1 MNTTIISTSVI
12 SAMNSAKVSNR
23 VNAQCFDQ
31 QPHMTSLEI
40 AELTGK
46 QHKHVMEAIRKME
59 PAWEKLHGSN
69 FRLMSREVIIGNGA
83 IRREPC
89 YSLTKTETLYI
100 AAKFKDEI
108 RARLVLRWEQREME
122 RLANQPMKL
131 LTTAQD
137 VLLESENIVA
147 GQLAV
152 LNSESDG
159 CFTVRQIADVFNM
172 RAEDLNSFLVDRKI
186 QRKCGG
192 RYRLLSPYED
202 MGLAQD
208 RTIYYYSLEGKIK
221 RKTYLVWTERGRDF
235 IMDLMKIKD

>member
-1 MNTTIISTSVI
+1 MNTTIISTTTLST
-12 SAMNSAKVSNR
+12 R
-23 VNAQCFDQ
+23 VNNQRFDD

-46 QHKHVMEAIRKME
+46 QHKDVMKAIRNME
-59 PAWEKLHGSN
+59 PAWENVQGRKFALLQKVYDLPNGGKKLS
-69 FRLMSREVIIGNGA
+69 
-83 IRREPC
+83 PY
-89 YSLTKTETLYI
+89 YSLTKTESLYI
-100 AAKFKDEI
+100 ATKFNDEA
-108 RARLVLRWEQREME
+108 RARLVLRWEQLERE
-122 RLANQPMKL
+122 RLAKQPMKL
-131 LTTAQD
+131 LTTAQE
-137 VLLESENIVA
+137 VLLESEHIVA
-147 GQLAV
+147 DQLAV

-159 CFTVRQIADVFNM
+159 CLTVSQIAEVYNM
-172 RAEDLNSFLVDRKI
+172 RPEDLNSFLVDQDI

-235 IMDLMKIKD
+235 IIDLIKH

>member
-12 SAMNSAKVSNR
+12 SAMNGAKVSNH
-23 VNAQCFDQ
+23 NQ
-31 QPHMTSLEI
+31 QTHMTSMEVAEI
-40 AELTGK
+40 AGK
-46 QHKHVMEAIRKME
+46 PHNDVMKAIRKME
-59 PAWEKLHGSN
+59 PTWEKVQGGKFSL
-69 FRLMSREVIIGNGA
+69 LQKVYDLPNGGKKMT
-83 IRREPC
+83 PY
-89 YSLTKTETLYI
+89 YSLTKTETLFI
-100 AAKFKDEI
+100 ATKFNDEA
-108 RARLVLRWEQREME
+108 RARLVLRWEQLEME

-137 VLLESENIVA
+137 VLLESENIIA
-147 GQLAV
+147 GQLAE
-152 LNSESDG
+152 LNRESDG
-159 CFTVRQIADVFNM
+159 CFTVTQIADLYNM
-172 RAEDLNSFLVDRKI
+172 QPEDLNSFLVDRKI

-235 IMDLMKIKD
+235 IIDMMKM

>member
-12 SAMNSAKVSNR
+12 SAMNGASFSNR
-23 VNAQCFDQ
+23 KNTQCFD
-31 QPHMTSLEI
+31 QPHMTSLEV
-40 AELTGK
+40 AEFTGK
-46 QHKHVMEAIRKME
+46 KHYHVMEAIRKME
-59 PAWEKLHGSN
+59 PSWQKVNASK
-69 FRLMSREVIIGNGA
+69 FRLVEYRDQKGE
-83 IRREPC
+83 IRPC
-89 YSLTKTETLYI
+89 YSLTKDECLFI
-100 AAKFKDEI
+100 AAKFNDEI
-108 RARLVLRWEQREME
+108 RARLVKRWMQLEME

-131 LTTAQD
+131 LTSAQE

-159 CFTVRQIADVFNM
+159 CFTVRQIAELYNM
-172 RAEDLNSFLVDRKI
+172 RAEDLNSFLVDQNV

-192 RYRLLSPYED
+192 RYRLLSPYD
-202 MGLAQD
+202 DQGLAQD

-235 IMDLMKIKD
+235 IIDLIKH

>member
-12 SAMNSAKVSNR
+12 SAMNGASFSNH
-23 VNAQCFDQ
+23 NQ
-31 QPHMTSLEI
+31 QTHMTSMEVAEI
-40 AELTGK
+40 AGK
-46 QHKHVMEAIRKME
+46 PHNDVMKAIRKME
-59 PAWEKLHGSN
+59 PTWEKVQGGKFSL
-69 FRLMSREVIIGNGA
+69 LQKVYDLPNGGKKMT
-83 IRREPC
+83 PY
-89 YSLTKTETLYI
+89 YSLTKTETLFI
-100 AAKFKDEI
+100 ATKFNDEA
-108 RARLVLRWEQREME
+108 RARLVLRWEQLEME

-137 VLLESENIVA
+137 VLLESENIIA

-235 IMDLMKIKD
+235 IIDMMKM

>member
-12 SAMNSAKVSNR
+12 SAMNGASFSNH
-23 VNAQCFDQ
+23 NQ
-31 QPHMTSLEI
+31 QTHMTSMEVAEI
-40 AELTGK
+40 AGK
-46 QHKHVMEAIRKME
+46 PHNDVMKAIRKME
-59 PAWEKLHGSN
+59 PTWEKVQGGKFSL
-69 FRLMSREVIIGNGA
+69 LQKVYDLPNGGKKMT
-83 IRREPC
+83 PY
-89 YSLTKTETLYI
+89 YSLTKTETLFI
-100 AAKFKDEI
+100 ATKFNDEA
-108 RARLVLRWEQREME
+108 RARLVLRWEQLEME

-137 VLLESENIVA
+137 VLLESENIIA
-147 GQLAV
+147 GQLAE
-152 LNSESDG
+152 LNRESDG
-159 CFTVRQIADVFNM
+159 CFTVTQIADLYNM
-172 RAEDLNSFLVDRKI
+172 QPEDLNSFLVDRKI

-235 IMDLMKIKD
+235 IMDLMKM